1 MPLSLPYGPASGLE
15 LNFAATTTVQNAIVP
30 HGQPL
35 PDAAEAVSAAL
46 KAPRDYPP
54 LAAATVPGDRVVV
67 AVEPGIRQV
76 ENVVAG
82 AVLALIE
89 GGTEPRD
96 ISLVVGSNLRPPLA
110 LVPKRMR
117 ADLRVVLHNPADQE
131 GLQYLAA
138 DKAARPI
145 YLNRAL
151 CEADFLLPITTA
163 RLTNSL
169 GYVGSYSGVFPTF
182 ADLESQHRFQLATA
196 VDHST
201 QQRKRR
207 EEADEAAWLL
217 GVHFIMQVVPG
228 AGDHVLEIVA
238 GSAPAVL
245 QQAQHASEAA
255 WLHSLSQKSSLT
267 IAAIDG
273 GDDQQ
278 TWENLARAFHAAMQA
293 TADSGAI
300 ALLTDLQSAPGH
312 ALAQLASGESGDEL
326 QRHLL
331 REHSPDAHAAA
342 VLAEARERFDIFLL
356 SGLDRDL
363 VEGIGLGHVEDPEQ
377 LVRLTAQHRSV
388 TLLGSAQFAGCQIAE

>member
-1 MPLSLPYGPASGLE
+1 MPLSLPYGPAARLE
-15 LNFAATTTVQNAIVP
+15 LNLSETTTVQNGIVP
-30 HGQPL
+30 RGQPL
-35 PDAAEAVSAAL
+35 HDVAEAVTSAL

-54 LAAATVPGDRVVV
+54 LAAATVPGDHVVI

-76 ENVVAG
+76 ESVVAG

-96 ISLVVGSNLRPPLA
+96 ISLVVGSNLRSPLA

-117 ADLRVVLHNPADQE
+117 ADLRVVLHNPADQDS
-131 GLQYLAA
+131 LQYLAA

-151 CEADFLLPITTA
+151 CEADLLLPITTA
-163 RLTNSL
+163 RLSNSL

-182 ADLESQHRFQLATA
+182 ADLESQHRFQLPTA

-207 EEADEAAWLL
+207 EEADEVAWLL
-217 GVHFIMQVVPG
+217 GVHFIMQIVPG
-228 AGDHVLEIVA
+228 AGDTVLDIIA
-238 GSAPAVL
+238 GNAQAVL
-245 QQAQHASEAA
+245 PQAQQASEAA
-255 WLHSLSQKSSLT
+255 WQHPFPHKSHLT
-267 IAAIDG
+267 LAAIDG

-278 TWENLARAFHAAMQA
+278 TWENFARALHAAMQA

-300 ALLTDLQSAPGH
+300 ALLTDLQASPGH
-312 ALAQLASGESGDEL
+312 ALARLTSGESGDEL
-326 QRHLL
+326 QRHLS

-342 VLAEARERFDIFLL
+342 ILADARERYDIFLL

-377 LVRLTAQHRSV
+377 LIRLAARQRSI
-388 TLLGSAQFAGCQIAE
+388 TLLGSAQFAGCRITE